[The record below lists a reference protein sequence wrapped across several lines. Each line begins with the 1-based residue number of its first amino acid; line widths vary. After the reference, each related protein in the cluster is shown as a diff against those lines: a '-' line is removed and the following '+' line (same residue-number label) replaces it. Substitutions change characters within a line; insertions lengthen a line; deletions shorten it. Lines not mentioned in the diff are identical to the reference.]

1 LCDERVAKLLY
12 LRYALGNQLTLRRSM
27 SQFRKIT
34 AQTSLADQATRQTS
48 LADQATRQT
57 SLGWMFCQGKTAL
70 GSILRMALLGSVLSQ
85 VLMPSLAFADA
96 SDGAPHTLN
105 LKDVDVNVLIATV
118 SEITGKTFIVDPA
131 VQGKVNVVS
140 NQPLSKDELY
150 ETFLSVLRVHGFAAI
165 DAGSAIRIVP
175 DQKAA
180 SDGAIG
186 LGASGGNEMVTRII
200 ELKHVSPA
208 EMVQLLS
215 PLKSPSA
222 QLMAHNGSSSLL
234 IADRGSNVNRMIEI
248 VRRIDQAAQADIEIV
263 PLSNA
268 NSAEIARTINGL
280 SSGNDASPKLV
291 ADERTNSI
299 LIAGDRSRRLK
310 LRALVASLDTPLAGS
325 DTMEV
330 IYLRYADAEQL
341 VGILEGVLRGSR
353 TAGGQSLPG
362 ASLGGVSPPG
372 STGGSIA
379 ANPGASTVIQ
389 AHKETNSLIVT
400 APPAVLRELKSL
412 VRQLDI
418 RRAQVLIEAVVAE
431 VTEEKAK
438 QLGIQ
443 WQGAGYDREGVVGG
457 TNFPPGGDN
466 SAPSIVGTQGAL
478 GSGAAGALGAL
489 AGAGGLNIG
498 YIGRSITLPGS
509 DTPIVQLGALA
520 SALASDGNGNVLS
533 QPSTIALDHQ
543 KATLSV
549 GQEVPF
555 ITGRYQTGVQQGG
568 GLPGNGSGVNPFQTI
583 DRKEVGLKLI
593 VTPHINE
600 GSAVRMDVE
609 LEVSS
614 LAPNVAGAS
623 DLITNTRKLTTQAIV
638 RDGGMLVLGGLTSN
652 QLRES
657 ESRVPGLGRIPLL
670 GNLFK
675 SRSTRV
681 ERRNLMVF
689 IKPSIARDGMSEDAL
704 TFGKYNSVR
713 DDQLRAQEGKSSLTP
728 EGSVPVLPD
737 IRSYLQE
744 NQVPAEAPVSEP
756 VRKPGNSQRSDN
768 ASGQATTQATAQGA
782 VDDSIVQTAPV
793 RTPAVREAVELLQLA
808 PAPKLAQA
816 SDPLDVMQ
824 PLRVRPK

>member
-1 LCDERVAKLLY
+1 
-12 LRYALGNQLTLRRSM
+12 M
-27 SQFRKIT
+27 SHICKASTRKT
-34 AQTSLADQATRQTS
+34 
-48 LADQATRQT
+48 
-57 SLGWMFCQGKTAL
+57 
-70 GSILRMALLGSVLSQ
+70 LGSVLRATLLGA
-85 VLMPSLAFADA
+85 VLGQAVLPTAAHADVA
-96 SDGAPHTLN
+96 DGEPFTLN
-105 LKDVDVNVLIATV
+105 FENADMTVVIAAV
-118 SEITGKTFIVDPA
+118 SEMTGKTFIVDPA

-140 NQPLSKDELY
+140 NRPLSKAETY
-150 ETFLSVLRVHGFAAI
+150 ETFLSVLRVHGFTAI
-165 DAGSAIRIVP
+165 EAGSSVRIVP

-180 SDGAIG
+180 SDGAVG
-186 LGASGGNEMVTRII
+186 LGAAGSNDMVTRIVD
-200 ELKHVSPA
+200 LKHVSPA

-215 PLKSPSA
+215 PLKSPSS
-222 QLMAHNGSSSLL
+222 QLMAHNSSSSLL
-234 IADRGSNVNRMIEI
+234 IADRGSNVSRMVEI
-248 VRRIDQAAQADIEIV
+248 IRRIDQAAQADIEIV

-268 NSAEIARTINGL
+268 NSAEVSRTINGL
-280 SSGNDASPKLV
+280 AASSDASPKLV

-310 LRALVASLDTPLAGS
+310 LRALIANLDTPLAGS
-325 DTMEV
+325 ETMEV

-353 TAGGQSLPG
+353 TPNGQPLPG
-362 ASLGGVSPPG
+362 ASLSGVSPPG
-372 STGGSIA
+372 SA
-379 ANPGASTVIQ
+379 ASAGPSAPGASTVIQ

-443 WQGAGYDREGVVGG
+443 WQGSEYDREGVVGG
-457 TNFPPGGDN
+457 TNFPGSGDSTVPG
-466 SAPSIVGTQGAL
+466 IVGTQGAL
-478 GSGAAGALGAL
+478 AAGAAQGLGTL
-489 AGAGGLNIG
+489 AGSGGLNIG

-509 DTPIVQLGALA
+509 DTPIIQLGALA

-555 ITGRYQTGVQQGG
+555 VTGRYQTGVQQGG
-568 GLPGNGSGVNPFQTI
+568 GLPNNGSGVNPFQTI
-583 DRKEVGLKLI
+583 DRKEVGLKLV

-657 ESRVPGLGRIPLL
+657 ESRVPGLGKIPLL

-675 SRSTRV
+675 SRATRV

-689 IKPSIARDGMSEDAL
+689 IKPTIARDGMAEDAI
-704 TFGKYNSVR
+704 TFGKYNQVR
-713 DDQLRAQEGKSSLTP
+713 DDQIRSMEQKSSLTP
-728 EGSVPVLPD
+728 EGAVPVLPD
-737 IRSYLQE
+737 VRSYLQE
-744 NQVPAEAPVSEP
+744 NLVPAPSTTTPPKQESKNIESPTESPSSGKPSHQNPQAESTSAVDPVIATISEP
-756 VRKPGNSQRSDN
+756 N
-768 ASGQATTQATAQGA
+768 AL
-782 VDDSIVQTAPV
+782 VQSAEV
-793 RTPAVREAVELLQLA
+793 I
-808 PAPKLAQA
+808 
-816 SDPLDVMQ
+816 DVML